1 MRRLAAFLVLLGAAE
16 VARAEQTPPS
26 GPTDPAILPSV
37 AQESAKPPPPVPP
50 GSAQPMSPP
59 EYQTTVT
66 ALRLPRPLP
75 DVPSTVTVLP
85 REELERTP
93 ALGMDELVR
102 LAPAATTF
110 RRTPSLLA
118 DPTSQGLSLR
128 AVGPSGVSRALVLVD
143 GVPANDPFGGWIYW
157 RALPRL
163 GLDRIEVVPGGS
175 SALYGNYALGGV
187 VQLAGR
193 GYEPAFDVD
202 LAAGSLRTAS
212 LGSRLAGRRGPVSG
226 AVELDGLRSAGY
238 IPVAPAQRGPIDIA
252 GESRHGGA
260 SARGELQLGERWRLG
275 LRGGLFAESQNGG
288 TALTTADV
296 VSGTYAVTAQREAV
310 GWGGLALAISGS
322 IEQFDQTRARIAAG
336 RTSEAVA
343 AEQEV
348 RSHGEGASAVWT
360 SRPLALGGT
369 HQLMLGS
376 DLRHVDGTSTEQ
388 LSPAMPMPDSPTQ
401 RRAGGEQDFL
411 GVFAQE
417 LYAPAE
423 FLELAA
429 ALRADWWR
437 NRQGLRQL
445 TRMDGT
451 GSEEAFADR
460 TEAELSPRLGL
471 LVRPSPQTR
480 VRGSVYQ
487 AFRAPN
493 LNELY
498 RPFQVGTV
506 LTAANEQLK
515 SERLNGAELGVEG
528 LLRSVGSL
536 RLTGFLNV
544 LTDPIANVTLAMPLP
559 DGAARQRQ
567 NLGEVTARG
576 VDVTA
581 DGRLPFGLTLS
592 LGYTLAHAR
601 VTAAPAQ
608 PDLVDKDVP
617 HAPRH
622 RARAALGWGWRQR
635 VETNLQVRVQGRSFE
650 DDLNTLPMAG
660 YAVIDAYAGVA
671 VGWGVTAFGSVQ
683 NLLDERYL
691 VGRAGVDT
699 IGPPLLALLGLR
711 LR

>member
-1 MRRLAAFLVLLGAAE
+1 MRRLAAFLILLGSPAA
-16 VARAEQTPPS
+16 ARGEQAPPS
-26 GPTDPAILPSV
+26 PADSV
-37 AQESAKPPPPVPP
+37 PAPPPVPP
-50 GSAQPMSPP
+50 ESAQPLSPS

-102 LAPAATTF
+102 LSPAATTF
-110 RRTPSLLA
+110 RRTPSLVA

-163 GLDRIEVVPGGS
+163 GLDHIEIVPGGS

-193 GYEPAFDVD
+193 GFDPAFDLDV
-202 LAAGSLRTAS
+202 AGGSLRTAS
-212 LGSRLAGRRGPVSG
+212 VASRLSGRKGRAAG
-226 AVELDGLRSAGY
+226 AIELEGLRSAGY
-238 IPVAPAQRGPIDIA
+238 IPVAADQRGPIDIA
-252 GESRHGGA
+252 GESRHGGG
-260 SARGELQLGERWRLG
+260 SARGELLMGNHWRLG
-275 LRGGLFAESQNGG
+275 ARGGLFAEEQNGG

-296 VSGTYAVTAQREAV
+296 VSGTYALTAQRETV
-310 GWGGLALAISGS
+310 GWGGLALAVSGS
-322 IEQFDQTRARIAAG
+322 IERFDQTRARPAPG

-343 AEQEV
+343 AEQKV

-369 HQLMLGS
+369 HQLMAGS

-388 LSPAMPMPDSPTQ
+388 LNPAVPMPDSLTQ
-401 RRAGGEQDFL
+401 RRAGGKQDFL
-411 GVFAQE
+411 GVFAQDV
-417 LYAPAE
+417 YAPAE
-423 FLELAA
+423 FLELSGAV
-429 ALRADWWR
+429 RADWWR

-451 GSEEAFADR
+451 GAEEVFADR

-498 RPFQVGTV
+498 RPFQVGAV

-515 SERLNGAELGVEG
+515 SERLRGAELGVEG
-528 LLRSVGSL
+528 LLRSIGSL
-536 RLTGFLNV
+536 RVTGFVNV

-559 DGAARQRQ
+559 DGAGRQRQ
-567 NLGEVTARG
+567 NLGRVTARG

-581 DGRLPFGLTLS
+581 DGRLPLGLTLS

-608 PDLVDKDVP
+608 PDLVGKDVP
-617 HAPRH
+617 QAPRH

-635 VETNLQVRVQGRSFE
+635 VETNVQLRLQGRSFE
-650 DDLNTLPMAG
+650 DDLNTLPMG
-660 YAVIDAYAGVA
+660 SYAVIDAYAGVS